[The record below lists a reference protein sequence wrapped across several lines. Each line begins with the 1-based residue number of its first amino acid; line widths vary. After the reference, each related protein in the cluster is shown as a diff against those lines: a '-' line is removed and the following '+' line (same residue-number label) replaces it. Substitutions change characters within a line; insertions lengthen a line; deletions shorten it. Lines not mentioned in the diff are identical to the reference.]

1 MINENARNDFVGRIE
16 TTVAEPS
23 TGLRRSVGFYGL
35 MFISLGSIIGSGWL
49 LGALNAA
56 KVAGPASILSW
67 ALAAGMLAL
76 LALTYAELG
85 ATYPVAGGAARFP
98 YYSHGPIAG
107 FTAGWASW
115 LQAVFIAP
123 IEVLAVITYVNSVGW
138 VNTHFNMLNK
148 VGDNAGLLNEVG
160 LVVAIVLMLLFT
172 AVNLAGTKFLSDSNV
187 IVVLWKTAVPI
198 LAIGAVAA
206 LRFNSENFHAG
217 GGFMPFGFHGV
228 FAALAG
234 GVVFALQGF
243 EQAVQ
248 LAGEARNPK
257 RDVSRA
263 ILAAMA
269 IGAVLYSL
277 LQVVMIAALEP
288 RNIAT
293 NWARPLGADPSDY
306 GAWYTIALAVGA
318 GWLAKLL
325 IVDAII
331 SPAGTGVVYVA
342 TSSRLSYALGE
353 KREMPAALV
362 ATNRK
367 GVPVVSIVV
376 SAVVGLLAFGPFKSW
391 GALVTV
397 ITATTAIMYAF
408 APVSLAALHKLDG
421 PRTTN
426 YRMPLPKFLLPAA
439 FCSANLIIYWGGFD
453 TTWKLVSAIAAGLV
467 LFTVGAWRRKTG
479 AQRTIR
485 NAIWIA
491 PWLGGHV
498 LIGMLGRYGNGSKG
512 VLPDWVDIAVVIIFA
527 LAIYYWAVSLALTKE
542 ESAAAVS
549 AQPLCTKS
557 GKSDLFLCGLCV
569 SLRPSALKRP
579 INAEN
584 TEIRRGPQR
593 KDFHPTRFFVQS
605 SAQPLFLKSLKSLL
619 DTVSTVTR

>member
-1 MINENARNDFVGRIE
+1 MINENVQKDFAGRIE
-16 TTVAEPS
+16 TSIAERPV
-23 TGLRRSVGFYGL
+23 GLRRSVGFYGL
-35 MFISLGSIIGSGWL
+35 MFVSLGSIIGSGWL

-67 ALAAGMLAL
+67 VLAAGMLAL

-115 LQAVFIAP
+115 LQAVFVAP
-123 IEVLAVITYVNSVGW
+123 IEVLAVITYVNSIGW
-138 VNTHFNMLNK
+138 VNTHFNMVNK
-148 VGDNAGLLNEVG
+148 IGSNAGLLNEAG
-160 LVVAIVLMLLFT
+160 LVVAIILMLLFT
-172 AVNLAGTKFLSDSNV
+172 TINLAGAKFLSDTNV
-187 IVVLWKTAVPI
+187 IVVIWKTAVPI

-206 LRFNSENFHAG
+206 LRFNGENFHAG

-228 FAALAG
+228 FAALTG

-263 ILAAMA
+263 ILLAMV

-293 NWARPLGADPSDY
+293 SWTRPLGTDPSDY

-342 TSSRLSYALGE
+342 TSARLSYALGE
-353 KREMPAALV
+353 EREMPSSLV
-362 ATNRK
+362 TINRK
-367 GVPVVSIVV
+367 GVPVISILV

-408 APVSLAALHKLDG
+408 APVSLAALRKVDG
-421 PRTTN
+421 SRTRY
-426 YRMPLPKFLLPAA
+426 YRMPMPRLLLPAA
-439 FCSANLIIYWGGFD
+439 FCSANLVIYWGGFD
-453 TTWKLVSAIAAGLV
+453 TTWKLVTAIGVGLA
-467 LFTVGAWRRKTG
+467 LFTVGAWRTRTG

-485 NAIWIA
+485 NALWIG

-498 LIGMLGRYGNGSKG
+498 LIGMLGRYGNGAKDL
-512 VLPDWVDIAVVIIFA
+512 LPAWVDIAVVIIFA
-527 LAIYYWAVSLALTKE
+527 LGIFYWAVSLALSEE
-542 ESAAAVS
+542 ESAAAVMKDTEQLRS
-549 AQPLCTKS
+549 LPMVD
-557 GKSDLFLCGLCV
+557 GK
-569 SLRPSALKRP
+569 
-579 INAEN
+579 
-584 TEIRRGPQR
+584 T
-593 KDFHPTRFFVQS
+593 
-605 SAQPLFLKSLKSLL
+605 
-619 DTVSTVTR
+619 